1 MDDVQKIELYE
12 NVITSLFSKLKEQ
25 DNSFLREKDNTNTT
39 EKAMSLLDW
48 ANKEENFVFD
58 NVYAYIFQDLKS
70 VYIGRTTNLIARD
83 KQHRTDKDSAV
94 FKFSQTNSV
103 EIPIMTI
110 LERNVSLEDGI
121 KMESFYCSVA
131 KKKGWNLI
139 NIAKTGIPV
148 SAGKPKSR
156 WDFEKCY
163 NEAIKYSNVGDFKK
177 NTPSAYEKSIRN
189 GYLRDFHW
197 LKGRVL
203 NVKRVRTYDECVEI
217 ARKYNSLKSFY
228 KNERRIYRY
237 STERGWISD
246 FTWLKKEKEHKKKIA
261 QYTQDG
267 VLLNVFDSINEASK
281 ATNISYNGIYNCYK
295 GKTNEYKGYV
305 WKPVI

>member
-25 DNSFLREKDNTNTT
+25 DNSFLREKNNTNTT

-110 LERNVSLEDGI
+110 LERNISLEDGI

-148 SAGKPKSR
+148 SAGKPKAR

-177 NTPSAYEKSIRN
+177 HAPYAYERSIRKGFLSDFYWLN
-189 GYLRDFHW
+189 GRI
-197 LKGRVL
+197 L
-203 NVKRVRTYDECVEI
+203 NVKRIRTYEECVEI
-217 ARKYNSLKSFY
+217 AKKYKSLNSFY
-228 KNERRIYRY
+228 KNERRVFRY
-237 STERGWISD
+237 SKDKGWLDD
-246 FTWLKKEKEHKKKIA
+246 FTWLKREKEHKKKVA
-261 QYTQDG
+261 QYTKDG
-267 VLLNVFDSINEASK
+267 ILLNVFPSINKAS
-281 ATNISYNGIYNCYK
+281 TTTGLSYSGIYNCYI
-295 GKTNEYKGYV
+295 GKTMEYKEYI
-305 WKPVI
+305 WKPVD